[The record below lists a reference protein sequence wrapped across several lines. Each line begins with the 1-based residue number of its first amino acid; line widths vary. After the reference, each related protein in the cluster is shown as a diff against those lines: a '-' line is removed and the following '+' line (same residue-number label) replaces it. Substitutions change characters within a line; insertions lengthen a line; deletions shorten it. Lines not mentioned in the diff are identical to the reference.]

1 MVNEEWFYARK
12 AVLDSPEDVLRFK
25 AMSVKALEEP
35 KIRRAYSITMD
46 ILSFRRCSR
55 QYGYFG
61 VRGYVSAQA
70 TQLYFGIVIH
80 EVLDRA
86 HRQYRGLIEGRPPSI
101 PSDHN
106 IEEYFDAVTEALK
119 ARGIRPYSQKA
130 RESAKGYLIRFNSK
144 YGKQLY
150 PRVIDTEH
158 KLRADMKDFYL
169 HGVVDVLAQSE
180 DTKLPQGR
188 EIWDYKGSKRV
199 EADSEEMKNYE
210 FQMQVYAGLYRNRN
224 GEYPTRA
231 VLCFLGEEDLD
242 KMLVDIA
249 FDERSI
255 SNAINVFT
263 QTVNT
268 IEDRR
273 SRDDW
278 SPPARMPSI
287 ETCSAC
293 DIRWD
298 CSTVKGRFTARFP

>member
-1 MVNEEWFYARK
+1 MVTEEWFYSRK
-12 AVLDSPEDVLRFK
+12 AVLDRADDVLRFK
-25 AMSVKALEEP
+25 NMRVKTVEEP

-101 PSDHN
+101 PSDHD

-130 RESAKGYLIRFNSK
+130 RESAKGYLTRFNSK
-144 YGKQLY
+144 YGKDLY

-158 KLRADMKDFYL
+158 RLRADMKDFYL

-180 DTKLPQGR
+180 DSKLSQGR

-199 EADSEEMKNYE
+199 DSDSEEMKNYE

-249 FDERSI
+249 FDEESI
-255 SNAINVFT
+255 STAIGVFT
-263 QTVNT
+263 RTVRT

-273 SRDDW
+273 SREDW
-278 SPPARMPSI
+278 SPPSQMPSI
-287 ETCSAC
+287 ETCGAC

-298 CSTVKGRFTARFP
+298 CSTVKGRFAPRFP